1 MSSFGGN
8 LIADHSKLK
17 ETFQSA
23 CKAEYLD
30 ILKLLVKDVQKT
42 QDIKNGEEQE
52 WIHTDLLQTCLFS
65 DNIYARDAM
74 NQKNTN
80 ASNFELGKYLNS
92 LKGNWLSMISIII
105 LCLILL

>member
-1 MSSFGGN
+1 MNSYGEQIN
-8 LIADHSKLK
+8 EDHSNLK
-17 ETFQSA
+17 DTFQKTCQA
-23 CKAEYLD
+23 GYID
-30 ILKLLVKDVQKT
+30 MLKLLVKNVQKK
-42 QDIKNGEEQE
+42 QDIEMGAD
-52 WIHTDLLQTCLFS
+52 DLLQMCLFS

-74 NQKNTN
+74 NEKNTN

>member
-1 MSSFGGN
+1 MNSYGEQIN
-8 LIADHSKLK
+8 QDHSKLK
-17 ETFQSA
+17 DTFQKVCQA
-23 CKAEYLD
+23 GYIDL
-30 ILKLLVKDVQKT
+30 LKLLVKNVQKK
-42 QDIKNGEEQE
+42 QDVEMGAD
-52 WIHTDLLQTCLFS
+52 DLLQMYLFS

-74 NQKNTN
+74 NEKNTN

>member
-1 MSSFGGN
+1 MNSYGEQIN
-8 LIADHSKLK
+8 EDHSKLK
-17 ETFQSA
+17 DTFQKA
-23 CKAEYLD
+23 CQAGYVD
-30 ILKLLVKDVQKT
+30 ILKLLVKNVQKT
-42 QDIKNGEEQE
+42 QDVEMGADN
-52 WIHTDLLQTCLFS
+52 LLQMCLFS

-74 NQKNTN
+74 NENNTN